1 MIYMYKHKKFLY
13 EIFLINIIVLFRS
26 TNFRC
31 IPEIITFICINVS
44 SNKLDSDPTKQIDK
58 IR

>member
-1 MIYMYKHKKFLY
+1 MYKHKKFLY